1 MPLKKNSRS
10 PDPVIRPARTGY
22 QVNMEMRPMP
32 EKIQM
37 TDLSSEDQQRLALTG
52 LEVEMK
58 NRSGSFFQKDQ
69 DVCHV
74 TSDCDGI
81 EFLTIGKAVDTYPW
95 VQDYIWKAVS
105 REKDKYTRYVAS
117 QKDPRGFVIIAKKGT
132 RSVYPLQACLLMSD
146 SPVQHVHN
154 IIIAEEG
161 AELHIIS
168 GCTSAK
174 ERSSGAHLGVTE
186 VYVGKN
192 ARVTSTMIHNWGRN
206 IAVFP
211 RSAAIVE
218 EGGVY
223 LSNYVCME
231 PVRKIQMA
239 PVCHLTGEGSVGR
252 FSSVVV
258 APPGSYLD
266 LGSTVTLGAKG
277 TSAELISRTI
287 TTGGTIISRGMI
299 HGKFPDTR
307 GHIECKG
314 LILKDGII
322 HAIPEIRGD
331 VVDTELSH
339 EAAVGRIARD
349 EIEYLMARGLDEET
363 ATATIIR
370 GFLDVRLEGL
380 PDVLQD
386 QINAAIDAAEKSG
399 F

>member
-1 MPLKKNSRS
+1 
-10 PDPVIRPARTGY
+10 
-22 QVNMEMRPMP
+22 MP

-37 TDLSSEDQQRLALTG
+37 TDLSSEDQKRLALTG

-69 DVCHV
+69 DVCHI
-74 TSDCDGI
+74 TSDCEGI
-81 EFLTIGKAVDTYPW
+81 EFLTLGKALAQYPW
-95 VQDYIWKAVS
+95 IQDYVWKAVS
-105 REKDKYTRYVAS
+105 KDKDKFTRYVAA
-117 QKDPRGFVIIAKKGT
+117 QEDPRGFVIIAKKGT

-154 IIIAEEG
+154 IVIAEEG

-168 GCTSAK
+168 GCTSASSRK
-174 ERSSGAHLGVTE
+174 SGAHLGVTE
-186 VYVGKN
+186 FYVGKG
-192 ARVTSTMIHNWGRN
+192 AKVTSTMIHNWGPD
-206 IAVFP
+206 IAVYP

-218 EGGVY
+218 EGGVF

-239 PVCHLTGEGSVGR
+239 PLCTLAGENAVGR

-258 APPGSYLD
+258 APPGSHLD
-266 LGSTVTLGAKG
+266 LGSTVILGAKG
-277 TSAELISRTI
+277 TSAELLTRAI
-287 TTGGTIISRGMI
+287 TTGGLILSRGMI
-299 HGKFPDTR
+299 HGEVKGTK

-314 LILKDGII
+314 LILKDGTI
-322 HAIPEIRGD
+322 HAIPEIKGD

-339 EAAVGRIARD
+339 EAAVGKIAKD

-370 GFLDVRLEGL
+370 GFLDVRVEGL

-386 QINAAIDAAEKSG
+386 QIDAAIDAAEKSG